1 MTDEV
6 YKAKMDAMASL
17 AKGFYHD
24 FMPVVRQIKDD
35 VSVLNISEEDN
46 VIINHINEQLQKAE
60 SLLRQLMTISVR
72 SPETDMTEVALNIIK
87 DENLKNNP
95 ALRGGRLIAKIDENY
110 TYVQSETEGKI
121 DLLDKNYVKI
131 KEIDIEELE
140 K

>member
-6 YKAKMDAMASL
+6 YKAKMDAMALL

-35 VSVLNISEEDN
+35 VSVLNVSEEDN

-87 DENLKNNP
+87 NENLDDNP
-95 ALRGGRLIAKIDENY
+95 ALRGRKILVKVDEDY
-110 TYVQSETEGKI
+110 IYVQSATKGKI
-121 DLLDKNYVKI
+121 DLLDKNYVKV